1 MSVEST
7 ASSEQEEG
15 INNTITDVTVA
26 SDSINDTTVNTV
38 NINENDIVDN
48 GDIVNG
54 RGIKQVRFS
63 VLIV

>member
-15 INNTITDVTVA
+15 IDNTITDVTVA

-38 NINENDIVDN
+38 NMNENDIVDN

>member
-38 NINENDIVDN
+38 NMNENDIVDN

-63 VLIV
+63 

>member
-7 ASSEQEEG
+7 ASSEQEDA

-38 NINENDIVDN
+38 NMNENDILDN

-63 VLIV
+63 

>member
-7 ASSEQEEG
+7 ASSELEEG
-15 INNTITDVTVA
+15 IDNTITDVTVA

-38 NINENDIVDN
+38 NMNENDIVDN

-63 VLIV
+63 